1 MHTNQKKV
9 FHTNAATTAHVHS
22 HNELHHGHHHH
33 EHGLLPAS
41 LYLVG
46 LGLFIIGL
54 LLEKSVWQ
62 SAIFLVAMGLS
73 GFHVL
78 FEGVVATIEESKKA
92 HALRANAHILMFI
105 AALGAI
111 YLGDIKE
118 GALLIFIF
126 AGVHFLEDY
135 VSDKSKK
142 AIEDLLALKPQI
154 ARKIQADGQIIEV
167 SADAVKKG
175 DQIQVLNGMQIPIDG
190 MIVKGSTTLN
200 EATITGEAL
209 PVEKTVGDVV
219 FGSTLNLS
227 QTIEITATKEYKDT
241 VFAKI
246 VQIVKQA
253 QQNVPPLA
261 TKIQRYEPI
270 YVNVVLGVFLAI
282 LILGELFFRSVD
294 SPIFEQALIFLV
306 AASPC
311 ALAVSVIPATL
322 SAMSNLA
329 RKGVLFKGGNY
340 IYLLK
345 DLSAIAFDKTG
356 TLTQGQPS
364 VVCYQLASTVFAT
377 EKLEQIIYSMEAQV
391 SHPLAQAIVE
401 KLAKRYERL
410 AVHVTNEVGKGLSA
424 TYDQHKI
431 QLGKASLFPN
441 VSPRWQQVIK
451 TEQLQGRT
459 VILVVIDQEI
469 CGYFAIEDQV
479 KATAATSIQQLNKLG
494 IQSIM
499 LTGDS
504 QITGEAIAKRLG
516 MDKVYSNVLP
526 DEKAKYI
533 QELKKYYPNIAM
545 VGDGINDAPALALAD
560 VGFAMEQG
568 SDIAIETADAVM
580 MKNDLTKLVD
590 AIKISKHLSKIVQQN
605 VFFAIAVVILLVG
618 LTFTNHLTVI
628 ASVSLHEGSTLIV
641 LLNSLRLLIHRP

>member
-1 MHTNQKKV
+1 MHTNQKKA
-9 FHTNAATTAHVHS
+9 FHTNAAMTAHIHS
-22 HNELHHGHHHH
+22 HNELHHGHHH

-46 LGLFIIGL
+46 LGLFILGL
-54 LLEKSVWQ
+54 LMEKSVWQ

-73 GFHVL
+73 GYHVL
-78 FEGVVATIEESKKA
+78 FEGVVATLEESKKA

-227 QTIEITATKEYKDT
+227 QTIEMTATKEYKDT

-364 VVCYQLASTVFAT
+364 VVSYQLASTVFAT

-441 VSPRWQQVIK
+441 ASPRWQQVIE

-479 KATAATSIQQLNKLG
+479 KVTAATSIQQLNKLG

-504 QITGEAIAKRLG
+504 QLTGEAIAKRLG

-568 SDIAIETADAVM
+568 SDIAIETADAIM

-590 AIKISKHLSKIVQQN
+590 AIKISKYLSKIVQQN
-605 VFFAIAVVILLVG
+605 VFFAIAVVMLLVG